1 MGLFTNKE
9 FAQWRGVS
17 QTSITSH
24 KVKYLKELSSYA
36 EWHKQGRKVYIDKV
50 IDPIYQPKRK
60 ENLVRMAKYFDKE
73 WKPGKPDTCKHVAQK
88 IVRDCER
95 DGEPLNLASRTVYNN
110 IVRIRTEEY
119 GHPFKERGQLG
130 RCIYVLCK
138 QIDEDYEL
146 FTDDQR
152 RLKDRLLKLY
162 FGDVTEKALMTKL
175 MVEDGEIEKDQAWQY
190 FEDISSIGRKDKYVC
205 FLNDL
210 EEKIGEKVAR
220 ATLLLTD
227 ETQESAF

>member
-1 MGLFTNKE
+1 M
-9 FAQWRGVS
+9 
-17 QTSITSH
+17 
-24 KVKYLKELSSYA
+24 A
-36 EWHKQGRKVYIDKV
+36 E
-50 IDPIYQPKRK
+50 
-60 ENLVRMAKYFDKE
+60 YFDKE
-73 WKPGKPDTCKHVAQK
+73 WKPGKPDTCKHVAQE